1 MSKAKIM
8 ILIVMLALT
17 TVLFFLSSD
26 KKEIKG
32 FKDAKEYAQ
41 QFAQTGNGQLKV
53 FPDVIPDEAVQK
65 DYYYYANTPPILSA
79 KYQIHLKLEFSSK
92 VSYDQEVSRLSELV
106 GNSAKKIKV
115 NDDFQGK
122 KAFIAVMGE
131 KDTYEYAVCD
141 TDGKT
146 IDYIYLQSIGESSV
160 EFDKGLLPSDYGN
173 VKEAYNIY

>member
-1 MSKAKIM
+1 
-8 ILIVMLALT
+8 
-17 TVLFFLSSD
+17 
-26 KKEIKG
+26 
-32 FKDAKEYAQ
+32 
-41 QFAQTGNGQLKV
+41 
-53 FPDVIPDEAVQK
+53 VQ
-65 DYYYYANTPPILSA
+65 
-79 KYQIHLKLEFSSK
+79 
-92 VSYDQEVSRLSELV
+92 
-106 GNSAKKIKV
+106 KKIKV